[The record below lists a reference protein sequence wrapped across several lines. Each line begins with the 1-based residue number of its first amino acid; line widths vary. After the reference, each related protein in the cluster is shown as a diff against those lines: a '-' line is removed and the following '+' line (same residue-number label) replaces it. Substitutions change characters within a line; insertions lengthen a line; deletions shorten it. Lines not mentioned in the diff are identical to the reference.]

1 MGKHGLPEG
10 PGEGLVAAGRV
21 TMGWQPGVRVAGDRV
36 RLADVEDRDGGKA
49 DTLLDLERAGL
60 VDGGF
65 SEPVSKF
72 SRLRGVAAHSSVR
85 RGLPKDGVTYWR
97 TASTTL

>member
-1 MGKHGLPEG
+1 
-10 PGEGLVAAGRV
+10 VALGRL
-21 TMGWQPGVRVAGDRV
+21 PGVRVTGDGV
-36 RLADVEDRDGGKA
+36 RLADVEDRDGREA

-72 SRLRGVAAHSSVR
+72 SRLRGVSAHSSVR